1 MADWL
6 YDFRFAVRTL
16 VRHASVTTLAVLAL
30 ALGIGA
36 ATAIFSVVDGVL
48 LRPLPYP
55 HPDQLALVYQVF
67 TSGGRG
73 SFSEANFDDLRQQSR
88 SFAGLAQYAT
98 WRESVSGGAEA
109 VRALVGV
116 VSGDFFDVLGVPP
129 RLGRTFSAEERR
141 PGAPPVAVVSYGFW
155 QRTLGR
161 PLDLRGLT
169 LRSSGSVYTVVGV
182 MPPSVAF
189 PEGVEV
195 FVPRGL
201 YPPEESRTAHNW
213 KVLARLRDGVSLEEA
228 RSDASGLARR
238 LKAQYGDDTWMVD
251 AAVVPLREAL
261 TGRVRP
267 ALLVLLG
274 AVSCLLLVACA
285 NVTNLLLAQS
295 EVRRRELAVRTAL
308 GATRGR
314 LTRQLL
320 LEALLLSLAA
330 CTLGVLFAR
339 WGVDVLLSTGPDRL
353 PRADEIGLSACVLA
367 FSAGISFLTA
377 LALGLTTAWRAT
389 RDLGPA
395 SLHED
400 GRNPGGGGRRPVLQ
414 ALVASQIAATVVLLA
429 GAGLLGRS
437 LLKLLSTDPGFRT
450 ENVLTMDV
458 SLSFA
463 EGADA
468 GRLARFHEEVMGRLR
483 SVPGVREVGGVNVTP
498 LTGEG
503 ANGSFL
509 VVDRPPKDFH
519 EFEALMKNPALTGE
533 AEFRIASDGFFS
545 TLAIPL
551 LKGRLFDGRDGPE
564 SPHAALISASL
575 ARQKW
580 PNEDPLG
587 KQVEFGNMDGDLRLF
602 TIVGVVGDVREAGLD
617 TEPRPTLYGD
627 YRQRPGKT
635 VAFTYVM
642 RAEGDA
648 AALAASARR
657 VVTELDPEVPPR
669 VRTLEAVRA
678 ASVADRR
685 LTLGLLGSFGAS
697 ALLLAG
703 LGLYGVTAYAVARR
717 TREMGIRMALGAEP
731 RQVVRLVVSEG
742 TRPVLLGAGLGLL
755 LALGLSRFMQG
766 LLYGVAPADPLS
778 FAAAALV
785 LGTVA
790 LLACLVPA
798 RRAARVEPMTAL
810 RTD

>member
-1 MADWL
+1 M
-6 YDFRFAVRTL
+6 
-16 VRHASVTTLAVLAL
+16 
-30 ALGIGA
+30 
-36 ATAIFSVVDGVL
+36 
-48 LRPLPYP
+48 
-55 HPDQLALVYQVF
+55 
-67 TSGGRG
+67 
-73 SFSEANFDDLRQQSR
+73 
-88 SFAGLAQYAT
+88 
-98 WRESVSGGAEA
+98 
-109 VRALVGV
+109 
-116 VSGDFFDVLGVPP
+116 
-129 RLGRTFSAEERR
+129 
-141 PGAPPVAVVSYGFW
+141 VSYGFW
-155 QRTLGR
+155 QRTLGG

-169 LRSSGSVYTVVGV
+169 LRSGGSVYTVVGV

-201 YPPEESRTAHNW
+201 FPPDESRTAHNW

-320 LEALLLSLAA
+320 AEALLLSLAA
-330 CTLGVLFAR
+330 CALGVLFAQ
-339 WGVDVLLSTGPDRL
+339 WGVAALLATDAGRL
-353 PRADEIGLSACVLA
+353 PRADEIGLRPEVLA
-367 FSAGISFLTA
+367 FSAGVSVLTA

-389 RDLGPA
+389 SDLRPA

-400 GRNPGGGGRRPVLQ
+400 GRSPGGGGRRPVLQ
-414 ALVASQIAATVVLLA
+414 ALVASQVAATVVLLA

-437 LLKLLSTDPGFRT
+437 LLRLLSTEPGFRT
-450 ENVLTMDV
+450 ENVLAMDV
-458 SLSFA
+458 SLPFA
-463 EGADA
+463 EGADPR
-468 GRLARFHEEVMGRLR
+468 RLARFHQEVVGRLQ
-483 SVPGVREVGGVNVTP
+483 SLPGVREVGGVNVTP

-503 ANGSFL
+503 ANGTFL
-509 VVDRPPKDFH
+509 VTDRPVTDFR
-519 EFEALMKNPALTGE
+519 EFEALVKNPALTGQ
-533 AEFRIASDGFFS
+533 AEFRIASEGYFRA
-545 TLAIPL
+545 LAIPL
-551 LKGRLFDGRDGPE
+551 LQGRLFDERDGPE
-564 SPHAALISASL
+564 APHAALINASL
-575 ARQKW
+575 ARQRW
-580 PNEDPLG
+580 PNANPLG

-617 TEPRPTLYGD
+617 TEPRPTFYGD

-642 RAEGDA
+642 RAEADP

-717 TREMGIRMALGAEP
+717 TREMGIRMALGAQP
-731 RQVVRLVVSEG
+731 GQVVRLVVSEG

-755 LALGLSRFMQG
+755 LAVGLSRFMQG
-766 LLYGVAPADPLS
+766 LLYGVPPGDPLS

-785 LGTVA
+785 LGAVA
-790 LLACLVPA
+790 FLACLVPA
-798 RRAARVEPMTAL
+798 RRAARVDPMVAL